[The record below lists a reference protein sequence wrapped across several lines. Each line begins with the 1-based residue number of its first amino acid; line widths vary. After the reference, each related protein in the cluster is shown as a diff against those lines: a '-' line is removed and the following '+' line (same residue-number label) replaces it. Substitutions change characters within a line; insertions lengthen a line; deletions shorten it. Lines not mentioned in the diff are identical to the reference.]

1 MLTLELPSGATVD
14 DAYARLVASN
24 PEFEAALRTAVPIVG
39 GVHVG
44 RGRRLVHGEELAL
57 LRPISGG

>member
-14 DAYARLVASN
+14 DAYTRLVAGD
-24 PEFEAALRTAVPIVG
+24 PELEAALKTAVPIVG

-44 RGRRLVHGEELAL
+44 RGRRLAHGEELAL